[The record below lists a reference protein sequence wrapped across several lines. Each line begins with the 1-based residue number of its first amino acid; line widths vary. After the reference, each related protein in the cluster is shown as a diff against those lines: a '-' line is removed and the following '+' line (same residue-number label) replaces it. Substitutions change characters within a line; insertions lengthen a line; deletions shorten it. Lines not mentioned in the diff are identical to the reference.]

1 MTAEEKKVEE
11 TKVEGAPQ
19 ELTEEQQKALEF
31 IKTKYIENRPATIK
45 HMISQFYTALN
56 NDKPLTSHDKSVL
69 ALDIMNSGLILFEES
84 LDMDDVSLNQRI
96 AVYNDLKKLIDTIFT
111 AQYLNPEAT
120 AKRIAALAERKES
133 KIIKPEG

>member
-11 TKVEGAPQ
+11 TKEQ

-31 IKTKYIENRPATIK
+31 IKTKYIENRPVTIK

-56 NDKPLTSHDKSVL
+56 NDKPLTSHDKSLL
-69 ALDIMNSGLILFEES
+69 ALDIMNSGLLLFEES

-111 AQYLNPEAT
+111 AQYLNPDAT

-133 KIIKPEG
+133 KIVKPE

>member
-11 TKVEGAPQ
+11 TKEQ

-31 IKTKYIENRPATIK
+31 IKTKYIENRPVTIK

-56 NDKPLTSHDKSVL
+56 NDKPLTSHDKSLL
-69 ALDIMNSGLILFEES
+69 ALDIMNSGLLLFEES

-111 AQYLNPEAT
+111 AQYLNPDAT

-133 KIIKPEG
+133 NIIKPE